1 MGGGEE
7 RESKEIKMEIKAK
20 MGKKA
25 GIDKVTAGAVLR
37 NSTNSR
43 ARNIIL
49 LILLIEQF
57 VFTVALHRRKRGRV

>member
-25 GIDKVTAGAVLR
+25 GIDKVTTGAVLR

-43 ARNIIL
+43 ARNIIINL
-49 LILLIEQF
+49 CL
-57 VFTVALHRRKRGRV
+57 